1 MLLDEAESSS
11 RIMPRRKWRREA
23 QGNRCEACCT
33 AICHTFAT
41 AIFFILVCAAALFA
55 ALQYVNVPLLE
66 LLLPKSEANNNF
78 ASMAAPSIRLPSSI
92 DQHDSW
98 PPPVAGNALPC
109 NATAIT
115 GSSAMGPGS
124 PCVALPSQTAVSEP
138 SASVLSREVPT
149 RPSVSP
155 APLAA
160 ASPPPASS
168 PPPAA
173 SPSPAAASPTD
184 AAAALPHMSFVRA
197 DGGKLVLDDDGQTPF
212 RFVGLNM
219 WHSAW
224 IVALGDLKRLRR
236 ELDVLQAHG
245 VSVLRVVAASEGA
258 SDAPLQVAP
267 TLQPTPG
274 KFDEAM
280 AAALEQVLLGSSLS
294 LSLCPTLGFLSRRCL
309 ISRFLLLA
317 RCFLAPSSSSTRC
330 CSSCVDAV
338 CALYSPSTTSGRGA
352 GGWPP
357 I

>member
-55 ALQYVNVPLLE
+55 ALQYVNVPLLD

-160 ASPPPASS
+160 ASP
-168 PPPAA
+168 
-173 SPSPAAASPTD
+173 SPAAASPTD
-184 AAAALPHMSFVRA
+184 AAAPLPHMSFVRA

-280 AAALEQVLLGSSLS
+280 AAALDQVLLVSSLS
-294 LSLCPTLGFLSRRCL
+294 LSLSPTLGFLSRRCL

-338 CALYSPSTTSGRGA
+338 CALYSHSTTSGRGA